1 MALDP
6 SIRYEDALSLE
17 QASLTTR
24 GRDNHL
30 GTKELILQY
39 NKVTN
44 QSKEDMMEWLEQN
57 RLTLTDPEFAFRT
70 YEGTWH
76 CVSIEYVEK
85 GPFIQQR
92 FKIDSSLLNDVAQ
105 RTQAGTAWKDY
116 YWRIVDPRDYN
127 IPEWTT
133 TGATTP
139 LDLDGVL
146 WYDTHNDEG
155 GETVYEGAGLSLW
168 YTGSLWVIT
177 DGGVGEAL
185 PSNYYSSATLEGN
198 YAPAGSWAG
207 TPTVGF
213 DSNIQWS
220 KTANDNGDGTYD
232 VTITRSEVVN
242 QTGGSE
248 SRSWGETGD
257 NSTEPSYSIWVTG
270 ALECELNQ
278 EYAPVYDLYGPSKGG
293 AWLDRV
299 WYDTGALNDGEPVY
313 NSNDDSFALWYDSS
327 AEKWFRTVE
336 DQVGINPPAGD
347 YMTADC
353 LYDTYDVIQGSSA
366 DKFEVVSIYSVDRNG
381 AFQFTTS
388 TTGNYQIW
396 RGVDNSSYSIEY
408 DPTDGFELKDSST
421 TYYSREAA
429 NLNSAAWNRKEAS
442 GSEVAVPYYDPDFVI
457 QIGRNPPMYTS
468 SSQVFTSREE
478 ASFVSDG
485 GSILDPVEGEDKQI
499 SNVPLDNGQFR
510 VTITSSKANRYRL
523 PALFDYIVYANN
535 GNYDNT
541 AFAVG
546 KNATYAEFQR
556 EINQLAFQK
565 VDLQNSVSVTPKPN
579 GLYDYTVRSVEI

>member
-248 SRSWGETGD
+248 SRSHGETGD
-257 NSTEPSYSIWVTG
+257 NTSDPSTSIFVSGGIKTG
-270 ALECELNQ
+270 SNQ
-278 EYAPVYDLYGPSKGG
+278 EYTLHYEFATIQQAIPGETGIDGIGWYATGATVNGVSVYQDRSDTYGS
-293 AWLDRV
+293 
-299 WYDTGALNDGEPVY
+299 WYDGSDYIISLVADINGTPVNYFISDTRIGEYEGFGTFSGDFLKMQSSLDPIQITGVNPNPLGPIYAEWRGTDDTTWRVMY
-313 NSNDDSFALWYDSS
+313 SNYQFEGWRIASKTTW
-327 AEKWFRTVE
+327 
-336 DQVGINPPAGD
+336 
-347 YMTADC
+347 
-353 LYDTYDVIQGSSA
+353 SA
-366 DKFEVVSIYSVDRNG
+366 DPWNDVPEQV
-381 AFQFTTS
+381 
-388 TTGNYQIW
+388 
-396 RGVDNSSYSIEY
+396 
-408 DPTDGFELKDSST
+408 
-421 TYYSREAA
+421 EANHPYT
-429 NLNSAAWNRKEAS
+429 NLNSSEWYDENS
-442 GSEVAVPYYDPDFVI
+442 GGTPVSPPSANEYRNDLVV
-457 QIGRNPPMYTS
+457 QIGKNPPVVTES
-468 SSQVFTSREE
+468 TQVFTSADE

-485 GSILDPVEGEDKQI
+485 GSIPDPVQGEDKQI
-499 SNVPLDNGQFR
+499 SNVPLDNGKFR
-510 VTITSSKANRYRL
+510 V
-523 PALFDYIVYANN
+523 
-535 GNYDNT
+535 GHC
-541 AFAVG
+541 
-546 KNATYAEFQR
+546 
-556 EINQLAFQK
+556 
-565 VDLQNSVSVTPKPN
+565 
-579 GLYDYTVRSVEI
+579 